1 MQRNP
6 KLVLANGVL
15 ADGTQADVAVDPVGG
30 VIAAVG
36 AVELFPEDEKIDCTG
51 MVILPAA
58 AEPHAHLD
66 KALSSRLVPA
76 MPVDLAAA
84 VADWHRIWPTL
95 THEDLVQRA
104 SESVEAMVMR
114 GVTAIRSHVDI
125 GAGVGL
131 RGLRALKEV
140 KERSLDL
147 VDLQIV
153 GLIAHPLV
161 GDEGAEHRALL
172 EQGIEEGLM
181 DVVGG
186 SPDLAPDP
194 VETTRVSVAAAARS
208 GLPLDLHTDQT
219 VDPDFFYLPEMV
231 RLVQEY
237 GVKNVV
243 ASHCISLA
251 TQPEAVQ
258 EKVAVEMAEAGMAV
272 TTMPLTSLFYFGWDQ
287 PVAPPRG
294 VTAIAKLEAAGV
306 VVGAGAD
313 NVRDLFFPYGRFDPV
328 ETATVLGMVAHFTP
342 EHVWEMCSHAAR
354 KAMGLPEVT
363 LAPGSPAEL
372 LAIQGRNLTD
382 ALAEGSEQRVVIHR
396 GRVVANTSV
405 QKQLIRH

>member
-1 MQRNP
+1 MKKSR
-6 KLVLANGVL
+6 LVLVNGVL
-15 ADGTQADVAVDPVGG
+15 ADGTPAGVAVDPVGG

-36 AVELFPEDEKIDCTG
+36 SVALFPEDEKIDCTG

-84 VADWHRIWPTL
+84 VADWHHIWPTL

-104 SESVEAMVMR
+104 SESVEAMVIR

-125 GAGVGL
+125 GSGVGL
-131 RGLRALKEV
+131 RGLRALKDV
-140 KERSLDL
+140 KEQYRDL

-172 EQGIEEGLM
+172 EEGIEEGLM

-194 VETTRVSVAAAARS
+194 VETTRVSVVAAARS

-258 EKVAVEMAEAGMAV
+258 EKVAAEVAEAGIAV

-306 VVGAGAD
+306 VVAAGAD

-342 EHVWEMCSHAAR
+342 EHVWDLCSRAAR
-354 KAMGLPEVT
+354 KAMGLPEMT

-372 LAIQGRNLTD
+372 LVIQGRHLTD
-382 ALAEGSEQRVVIHR
+382 ALADGSERRIVLHR

-405 QKQLIRH
+405 QKQLIRA

>member
-1 MQRNP
+1 
-6 KLVLANGVL
+6 
-15 ADGTQADVAVDPVGG
+15 
-30 VIAAVG
+30 
-36 AVELFPEDEKIDCTG
+36 

-95 THEDLVQRA
+95 THEDLVGRA
-104 SESVEAMVMR
+104 SESVEAMVSR

-125 GAGVGL
+125 GSGVGL
-131 RGLRALKEV
+131 RGLRALKDV
-140 KERSLDL
+140 KERYQNV

-161 GDEGAEHRALL
+161 GQAGAEHRALL
-172 EQGIEEGLM
+172 DQGIAEGLM

-194 VETTRVSVAAAARS
+194 VETTRVSVMAAARS

-219 VDPDFFYLPEMV
+219 VDPGFFYLPEMV

-258 EKVAVEMAEAGMAV
+258 EKVAAEMAEAGMAV

-294 VTAIAKLEAAGV
+294 VTAITKLEAAGV
-306 VVGAGAD
+306 VVAAGAD

-342 EHVWEMCSHAAR
+342 EHVWDLCTNAAR

-372 LAIQGRNLTD
+372 LAIQGRHLTD
-382 ALAEGSEQRVVIHR
+382 ALADGSERRIVFHR
-396 GRVVANTSV
+396 GRVVANTAV
-405 QKQLIRH
+405 EKQLIRA